1 MFYDVNQT
9 LPIFKRGPLAKPN
22 EGMPGRIRIGDI
34 DANGFPDILLSVQME
49 GSRNVKSLILLNKDI
64 QEQTPQL
71 IQLRK
76 VTATQVSMNNY
87 TEGG

>member
-1 MFYDVNQT
+1 
-9 LPIFKRGPLAKPN
+9 
-22 EGMPGRIRIGDI
+22 MPGRIRIGDI